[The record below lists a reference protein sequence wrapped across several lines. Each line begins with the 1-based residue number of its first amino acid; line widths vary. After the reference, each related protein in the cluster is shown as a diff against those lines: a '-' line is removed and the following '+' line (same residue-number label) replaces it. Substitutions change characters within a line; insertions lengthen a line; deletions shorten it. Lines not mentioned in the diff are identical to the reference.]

1 MNRNHHNKR
10 LEKATTGGERMI
22 KGLIFDLDGVITDTA
37 EYHYLAWK
45 SLAKK
50 LDINI
55 DREFNEQLK
64 GISRMESLEL
74 ILEHGNKADAYT
86 DEEKEELATLKNDE
100 YKEYIKEITP
110 NDLLPGVHE
119 LLHQAKERGI
129 GMALASAS
137 KNGPEIMKRLEIEDL
152 FDGVVDPATLKAGKP
167 DPEIF
172 IRGAELLGLSVDE
185 CIGLEDAE
193 AGIES
198 INKAGMFSVGVGS
211 KEAMAEADYA
221 VESTADLSLDTI
233 IKKALEGKKSN

>member
-1 MNRNHHNKR
+1 
-10 LEKATTGGERMI
+10 MI

-45 SLAKK
+45 SLAEKI
-50 LDINI
+50 DISI
-55 DREFNEQLK
+55 DRKFNEQLK

-74 ILEHGNKADAYT
+74 ILQHGNKADAYT
-86 DEEKEELATLKNDE
+86 DAEKEELATRKNEE

-110 NDLLPGVHE
+110 ADLLPGIDT
-119 LLHQAKERGI
+119 LLKEAKERGM

-152 FDGVVDPATLKAGKP
+152 FDGVVDPASLKAGKP

-172 IRGAELLGLSVDE
+172 FRGAEILGLSVDE

-198 INKAGMFSVGVGS
+198 INGAGMFSVGVGS
-211 KEAMAEADYA
+211 KEAMKEADYA
-221 VESTADLSLDTI
+221 VESTADLILDRLVE
-233 IKKALEGKKSN
+233 KASK

>member
-1 MNRNHHNKR
+1 
-10 LEKATTGGERMI
+10 MI

-45 SLAKK
+45 SLAEKI
-50 LDINI
+50 DISI
-55 DREFNEQLK
+55 DRKFNEQLK

-74 ILEHGNKADAYT
+74 ILQHGNKADAYT
-86 DEEKEELATLKNDE
+86 DAEKEELATQKNEE

-110 NDLLPGVHE
+110 ADLLPGIDT
-119 LLHQAKERGI
+119 LLKEAKERGM

-152 FDGVVDPATLKAGKP
+152 FDGVVDPASLKAGKP

-172 IRGAELLGLSVDE
+172 FRGAEILGLSVDE

-198 INKAGMFSVGVGS
+198 INGAGMFSVGVGS
-211 KEAMAEADYA
+211 KEAMKEADYA
-221 VESTADLSLDTI
+221 VESTADLILDRLVE
-233 IKKALEGKKSN
+233 KASK

>member
-1 MNRNHHNKR
+1 
-10 LEKATTGGERMI
+10 MI

-45 SLAKK
+45 SLAEKI
-50 LDINI
+50 DISI
-55 DREFNEQLK
+55 DRKFNEQLK

-74 ILEHGNKADAYT
+74 ILKHGNKADAYT
-86 DEEKEELATLKNDE
+86 DAEKEELATQKNEE

-110 NDLLPGVHE
+110 ADLLPGIDT
-119 LLHQAKERGI
+119 LLKEAKERGM

-152 FDGVVDPATLKAGKP
+152 FDGVVDPASLKAGKP

-172 IRGAELLGLSVDE
+172 FRGAEILGLSVDE

-198 INKAGMFSVGVGS
+198 INGAGMFSVGVGS
-211 KEAMAEADYA
+211 KEAMKEADYA
-221 VESTADLSLDTI
+221 VESTADLILDRLVE
-233 IKKALEGKKSN
+233 KASK